1 MNARLVATW
10 LFFLGAACAALEPTD
25 PEPPCRSNAD
35 CAAGDICYLDG
46 CGSASEFAVR
56 VTPNSPDYVV
66 QDFNPVSVAM
76 SQMDLALSDP
86 GIVEG
91 DLKVRTAAG
100 ISNFADGFA
109 VKAVGRS
116 SIIPGMTFSQPVSHA
131 VAKNGSRFSFALPPG
146 VWQLRATPT
155 PPPAMPN
162 GETPPDQQLIPPV
175 FVEKA
180 VGSGEIVDPGL
191 VLAGDGLNE
200 VQGRLVVAQGVPW
213 SEESPVFFRFQAL
226 DPVSL
231 APLSQPTVFLTS
243 STFHVFTATRS
254 GPLMLRV
261 TPDPLLNTSAP
272 LIPTKDFLAD
282 EATGAFGPFE
292 MGDWGAAVE
301 VRGRVAEK
309 DPSSTPA
316 DPVAGAPIAF
326 ADLRAEGKVRGG
338 GSFTAAAKTDAEGRF
353 TLRLL
358 PSDPGDSGKASTYT
372 ITISPRYGSTSA
384 RTVYSLFVEPSDEPV
399 ELPAPI
405 LCPPKPVLAG
415 RVLAPR
421 FDGEDPVPLGGVPIY
436 VDGNPA
442 SASPGASS
450 LRNVVTDADGTFTAL
465 VEPGSYQVVAAP
477 GSDFAWSAQS
487 VVTSGNTTL
496 PDFVLEQG
504 RVVSGSLIYRN
515 KDSSETPVGGA
526 TVSVFRSP
534 TSSLLPPLKIY
545 EALTDSSGRFKVVLP
560 KAPEAGKSNPN
571 PPPPGPDAGRP
582 AGRDAGVD
590 LTPPLAMGCS
600 QGASP
605 LALGTVALAALGL
618 ALLARRRL
626 DRPS

>member
-1 MNARLVATW
+1 
-10 LFFLGAACAALEPTD
+10 
-25 PEPPCRSNAD
+25 
-35 CAAGDICYLDG
+35 
-46 CGSASEFAVR
+46 
-56 VTPNSPDYVV
+56 
-66 QDFNPVSVAM
+66 
-76 SQMDLALSDP
+76 
-86 GIVEG
+86 
-91 DLKVRTAAG
+91 
-100 ISNFADGFA
+100 
-109 VKAVGRS
+109 
-116 SIIPGMTFSQPVSHA
+116 
-131 VAKNGSRFSFALPPG
+131 
-146 VWQLRATPT
+146 
-155 PPPAMPN
+155 
-162 GETPPDQQLIPPV
+162 
-175 FVEKA
+175 
-180 VGSGEIVDPGL
+180 
-191 VLAGDGLNE
+191 
-200 VQGRLVVAQGVPW
+200 
-213 SEESPVFFRFQAL
+213 
-226 DPVSL
+226 
-231 APLSQPTVFLTS
+231 
-243 STFHVFTATRS
+243 
-254 GPLMLRV
+254 MLRV

-487 VVTSGNTTL
+487 VVTAATPPCPTSCSSRAGWSPLAHL
-496 PDFVLEQG
+496 PQQG
-504 RVVSGSLIYRN
+504 QLG
-515 KDSSETPVGGA
+515 DPVGGA

-545 EALTDSSGRFKVVLP
+545 EGAHRLHAAASRWCCP
-560 KAPEAGKSNPN
+560 R
-571 PPPPGPDAGRP
+571 PGGPASPTRTRRRP
-582 AGRDAGVD
+582 ARTPAGPRAA
-590 LTPPLAMGCS
+590 TP
-600 QGASP
+600 AS
-605 LALGTVALAALGL
+605 T
-618 ALLARRRL
+618 
-626 DRPS
+626 